1 MWHNDIKLTKCK
13 RGEGESFIE
22 KQVHGGKK
30 LGNTSIIS
38 RISNALFGSK
48 NTTTTDE
55 KGKTIMEIGIISGSV
70 REGRNS
76 AAVSEWIH
84 EFAKK
89 RNDGGIEYEIVAL
102 ADYDL
107 PLLGAKLPEDRQA
120 AAGAAIQ
127 AWSEKMASFDGYVF
141 VTPEYNHAV
150 GGALKNALDFLKP
163 EVADKAAGFVGYG
176 SLGGARAHENMR
188 VILGELSVATVHTT
202 VNFSL
207 MTDFENMSN
216 FVPNDYHASNATAMF
231 DELIKWSG
239 ALKTIR

>member
-1 MWHNDIKLTKCK
+1 M
-13 RGEGESFIE
+13 
-22 KQVHGGKK
+22 
-30 LGNTSIIS
+30 GNTTLIS
-38 RISNALFGSK
+38 RISNALFGNK
-48 NTTTTDE
+48 NQIEKTDE
-55 KGKTIMEIGIISGSV
+55 KGKLNMKIGIISGSV

-76 AAVSEWIH
+76 AAVTEWIH
-84 EFAKK
+84 DFAVK
-89 RNDGGIEYEIVAL
+89 RNDEGVEYEMVAL

-107 PLLGAKLPEDRQA
+107 PLLGAKLSEERQA
-120 AAGAAIQ
+120 EAGAAIQ
-127 AWSEKMASFDGYVF
+127 AWSAKIASFDGYIF

-216 FVPNDYHASNATAMF
+216 FVPNDYHAGNATAMF
-231 DELIKWSG
+231 DEVIKWSG